1 MASISTHVLDTALGR
16 PAEGLAI
23 HLQAFHPRGEPGRAA
38 GGSAEGA
45 GGEIVDGEWALVGEG
60 ITDADGRVP
69 KTTLAPT
76 GIGPGVYQM
85 VFETGAYL
93 ERVHGKGFYPYVPIV
108 FEVTADQHYHV
119 PLLLS
124 PFGISTYRGS

>member
-23 HLQAFHPRGEPGRAA
+23 HLQALLN
-38 GGSAEGA
+38 
-45 GGEIVDGEWALVGEG
+45 GEWALVGEG
-60 ITDADGRVP
+60 ITDTDGRVP

>member
-1 MASISTHVLDTALGR
+1 MASISTHVLDTALGK

-23 HLQAFHPRGEPGRAA
+23 HLQAYDD
-38 GGSAEGA
+38 GA
-45 GGEIVDGEWALVGEG
+45 WTLVGEG

-69 KTTLAPT
+69 KTTLAPN
-76 GIGPGVYQM
+76 GITPGVYQM

>member
-1 MASISTHVLDTALGR
+1 MASISTHVLDTALGK

-23 HLQAFHPRGEPGRAA
+23 HLQAFHE
-38 GGSAEGA
+38 
-45 GGEIVDGEWALVGEG
+45 GEWKLVGEG

-76 GIGPGVYQM
+76 GISAGVYQM